1 VRFTVQRGHETK
13 TVVLRTVPA
22 GHGSKRAIV
31 GVLLDQAEKI
41 HLPLRVSIDVNGVG
55 GPSAGLAFAL
65 DVLEELGRNVD
76 RGHRIAATGEIGL
89 DGSVQPIGG
98 VKQKT
103 IGVRRT
109 GIRVFLV
116 PAGDNATEARRYADG
131 LRIVPVQNFQQALR
145 ALATLSRAQ

>member
-1 VRFTVQRGHETK
+1 MK
-13 TVVLRTVPA
+13 INA
-22 GHGSKRAIV
+22 GS
-31 GVLLDQAEKI
+31 
-41 HLPLRVSIDVNGVG
+41 VG

-65 DVLEELGRNVD
+65 DVLEQLGRDVD
-76 RGHRIAATGEIGL
+76 HGHRIAATGEIGL

-103 IGVRRT
+103 IGVRKT

-131 LRIVPVQNFQQALR
+131 LRIVPVKNFQQALQ
-145 ALATLSRAQ
+145 ALATLQNMQ